1 MAVINFYFEER
12 RNKRRSFFLIA
23 LFITTMGLFGLL
35 VDSGLDSFPWFTAAF
50 LILALGQVLLGI
62 YFGPKMVLNS
72 VGAKIISSKNR
83 EHRELHNILNELCVA
98 SGWCPPPKVYYI
110 PKDPNINAFATG
122 VFRDDS
128 YICVTEGLLET
139 LGRVETQGVIA
150 HELSHIQHRDTL
162 YMTLISSI
170 LGATMLIKSISFEVL
185 RGSFSRKDDSEGI
198 SFGCSA
204 MFFYLF
210 FVWILAAIFS
220 FLGRILLFAILRSRE
235 YLADAHA
242 VELTRNPFGLS
253 QALRKIAIKNIR
265 NPKASLAIA
274 HLFISDPLKRA
285 VNERSGFWADLFSTH
300 PPIHLRI
307 AKLENKAPQMVLQEL
322 EEEFSSL
329 KAPHTTPLN
338 QKEGEQKE
346 EPREV

>member
-12 RNKRRSFFLIA
+12 KNKRRSFFLIA

-72 VGAKIISSKNR
+72 VGAKIISS
-83 EHRELHNILNELCVA
+83 
-98 SGWCPPPKVYYI
+98 
-110 PKDPNINAFATG
+110 
-122 VFRDDS
+122 
-128 YICVTEGLLET
+128 
-139 LGRVETQGVIA
+139 
-150 HELSHIQHRDTL
+150 
-162 YMTLISSI
+162 I

-220 FLGRILLFAILRSRE
+220 FLGRILLFAISRSRE